1 MADIRQY
8 FSVMN
13 PDGNNN
19 NSIDVVLSNTTYAPE
34 PLNQYYY
41 NINAIHSHILI
52 PSRPIFALAK
62 TSITDPKD
70 EDAEA
75 AADTHTN
82 EAVSDG
88 ATAFNGDTP
97 IDQSRHLVADKFHH
111 DTVSPVTKNAVAKNE
126 LTMTTA
132 SSDNNPLESAA
143 QPASASKAATD
154 MPAQISVAHIQ
165 SGVPDN
171 ICHDLASSVTKN
183 TLTDNPLASVAQP
196 ASKAA
201 TDMAAQ
207 ISVAQMATSSK
218 DTQIFS
224 PIRPA
229 LPCDDAD
236 IWKHLNV
243 IMAQPI
249 TDVESFRLAIS
260 RWTGLDV
267 YLDGVRAMLYYYP
280 ETVETFFVSTLPFII
295 ECVLQLKALVAAA
308 EVHAFIIA

>member
-1 MADIRQY
+1 MLCSRTPH
-8 FSVMN
+8 ML
-13 PDGNNN
+13 P
-19 NSIDVVLSNTTYAPE
+19 NTT
-34 PLNQYYY
+34 NQNYY
-41 NINAIHSHILI
+41 NIYAIHSPILI

-218 DTQIFS
+218 DTQFFS

-295 ECVLQLKALVAAA
+295 KCVLQLKALVAAA